1 MKVIEQTIVGK
12 KTQAE
17 CEDGIVVNDNFIAVI
32 DGSTSKTPNRINK
45 QYANGK
51 FCMELIRQYINTM
64 PKDIDV
70 NDFCSGITYYIY
82 NVYKNYSIDLQ
93 QIIKNPVERL
103 TASAIIYSSYQRQ
116 VWMVGDC
123 QCIVNCEYYDNP
135 KPQEEIL
142 AEKRSKILKAM
153 LKKGEITVEEV
164 QAEDPGRKAIINGVI
179 EGCRYQNIKYAV
191 IDGFPIPMNE
201 VKVIDV
207 NDNCK
212 EIVLAS
218 DGYPFLK
225 PTLEESE
232 NLFQKQIQQDP
243 LFIDTFKA
251 TKAVMNGYKSFDDR
265 CYIRFEI

>member
-1 MKVIEQTIVGK
+1 MKVIEQTIIGK
-12 KTQAE
+12 KTQME

-32 DGSTSKTPNRINK
+32 DGSTSKTPNRVNR

-51 FCMELIRQYINTM
+51 FCMQLISQYINTM
-64 PKDIDV
+64 AIDTTMA
-70 NDFCSGITYYIY
+70 DFCTGITAYIS
-82 NVYKNYSIDLQ
+82 NVYEKYNIDMVWLKNH
-93 QIIKNPVERL
+93 PVERL
-103 TASAIIYSSYQRQ
+103 TASAIIYSPYHKE

-123 QCIVNCEYYDNP
+123 QCIVNGEFFDNP
-135 KPQEEIL
+135 KPQEGIL
-142 AEKRSKILKAM
+142 AEKRSKILKEM
-153 LKKGEITVEEV
+153 LKKGEITVEQV
-164 QAEDPGRKAIINGVI
+164 QAEDPGRTAIIDEVI
-179 EGCRYQNIKYAV
+179 DGCRFQNVKYPV
-191 IDGFPIPMNE
+191 IDGFPIPLDT
-201 VKVIDV
+201 VKVIEV
-207 NDNCK
+207 YNNCK

-232 NLFQKQIQQDP
+232 SLFQKQLLKDP